1 MFNHNVGPRKI
12 FIICTAGHN
21 PRAELMAGII
31 LCAYRG
37 LSLCSRNT
45 NSSSQPSIIPRGCCH
60 IPSLNL
66 LAPTNFYPPFLAVR
80 ERASSGRQPL
90 LLPGIGGR

>member
-1 MFNHNVGPRKI
+1 MPLMLNHILGPRKT
-12 FIICTAGHN
+12 FLTRCTAGQSSVLIMLYRSV
-21 PRAELMAGII
+21 PETRII
-31 LCAYRG
+31 LPDFNAK
-37 LSLCSRNT
+37 T
-45 NSSSQPSIIPRGCCH
+45 TPRGCCH

-66 LAPTNFYPPFLAVR
+66 LVPANFYSPLPAVR